1 MTKEVYQGNI
11 ATKLSNDGN
20 SAKVKIIHGDLAS
33 RQGTWIELELD
44 FKPW

>member
-20 SAKVKIIHGDLAS
+20 SAQTGTWPL
-33 RQGTWIELELD
+33 QGTWIELELD

>member
-20 SAKVKIIHGDLAS
+20 SA
-33 RQGTWIELELD
+33 QTGTWPLVRVHGLNWNWILNRGSDE
-44 FKPW
+44 